1 MGENTVRINK
11 IVVKFVMDPNS
22 LSLTLI
28 FNRYTGALY
37 PLLSLILDNIRDYLP
52 FGDKLPS

>member
-1 MGENTVRINK
+1 MGENTVQKLTK

-28 FNRYTGALY
+28 FNRYYG
-37 PLLSLILDNIRDYLP
+37 SSLP
-52 FGDKLPS
+52 FN